1 VVYQPEKLTSLLDEV
16 LAMCIIEGCG
26 IRVSSEYYTSIADT
40 LTNWLELY
48 KGTDR
53 SISQDTNPHVIF
65 DEKLGNIR
73 SMVYTNSIDNVKT
86 AGYTTNLD
94 IDTLAASTL
103 RLVDIMSDNAYSAG
117 DQAYIN
123 NGTPT
128 ADVNG
133 GSGMN
138 RDELGIVVSEIVAP
152 AAGTTEEKL
161 NVLYN
166 SCRQAG
172 RNEIN
177 KAIAEHTLE
186 VEINPT
192 VGRQY
197 NSDYFL
203 GDIVTARYDRYGVSM
218 DARIAE
224 ADEVYQAGNNP
235 EFTLIF
241 GDPAITLLGR
251 IKQITRR
258 RG

>member
-1 VVYQPEKLTSLLDEV
+1 VVYQPEKLISLLDEV
-16 LAMCIIEGCG
+16 LAMCVIEGCG
-26 IRVSSEYYTSIADT
+26 LRVTSEYYTDIADT

-53 SISQDTNPHVIF
+53 SVSQDTYPHVIF
-65 DEKLGNIR
+65 DEKFGNVR
-73 SMVYTNSIDNVKT
+73 SMVYTHSIENVKT

-94 IDTLAASTL
+94 IDELAASTL
-103 RLVDIMSDNAYSAG
+103 RLVDIMSENAYSAG

-123 NGTPT
+123 DGTET
-128 ADVNG
+128 ANVNG

-138 RDELGIVVSEIVAP
+138 RDELGIIVSEIVAP
-152 AAGTTEEKL
+152 DTGTDEEKL
-161 NVLYN
+161 NVLYD
-166 SCRQAG
+166 SCKQAG

-177 KAIAEHTLE
+177 KAAAEHTLE

-203 GDIVTARYDRYGVSM
+203 GDIVTARNDRYGVSM

-224 ADEVYQAGNNP
+224 AEETYQAGKNP
-235 EFTLIF
+235 EFSLVF